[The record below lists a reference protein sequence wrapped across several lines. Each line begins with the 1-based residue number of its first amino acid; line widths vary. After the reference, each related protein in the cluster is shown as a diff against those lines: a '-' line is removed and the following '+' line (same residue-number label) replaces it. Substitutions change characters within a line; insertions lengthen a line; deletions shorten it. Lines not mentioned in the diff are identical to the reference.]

1 MNRTLLN
8 KKSNALLKKRFEE
21 MGITSCEICNT
32 NDYLS
37 WAHRKKRRFYNSVEE
52 LSDFNEVL
60 LLCVWCHTKLE
71 FDKEL
76 TEHWFSKLR
85 N

>member
-1 MNRTLLN
+1 MNRTQLN
-8 KKSNALLKKRFEE
+8 KKSNELLKKRFEKL
-21 MGITSCEICNT
+21 GITRCEICST
-32 NDYLS
+32 NDYLTF
-37 WAHRKKRRFYNSVEE
+37 AHRKKRRFYRTVDE